1 MKLSHKV
8 ISAVMLSTASAGL
21 AASEQASSSM
31 LCAVTNTVSCDPRG
45 DCIVGSADAVNM
57 PTFMNFD
64 LDKKVVESARQ
75 GGDRRTSKIV
85 SISNQGDVLVL
96 LGDEGT
102 NGWSATIHKSS
113 GNFTGSVATD
123 GIGYLI
129 FGSCLP
135 H

>member
-1 MKLSHKV
+1 MKSSLNM
-8 ISAVMLSTASAGL
+8 IAAVMLSTTSAGL
-21 AASEQASSSM
+21 AASEQGGSSM
-31 LCAVTNTVSCDPRG
+31 LCAVTSTVSCDPRG
-45 DCIVGSADAVNM
+45 DCIVGPANAVNL
-57 PTFMNFD
+57 PVFMNFD
-64 LDKKVVESARQ
+64 LEKKVVESARQ

-85 SISNQGDVLVL
+85 SISNRGDVLVL

-102 NGWSATIHKSS
+102 NGWSATINSS
-113 GNFTGSVATD
+113 TGSLTGSIATD

>member
-1 MKLSHKV
+1 MKLSHKI
-8 ISAVMLSTASAGL
+8 ISAVMLFAASAGL
-21 AASEQASSSM
+21 AASEQGSSSM
-31 LCAVTNTVSCDPRG
+31 LCAVTSTVSCDPRG

-64 LDKKVVESARQ
+64 LDKKIVQSARK

-102 NGWSATIHKSS
+102 SGWSATIHKSS
-113 GNFTGSVATD
+113 GSFTGSVATD

>member
-1 MKLSHKV
+1 MKLSYKM

-21 AASEQASSSM
+21 AASEQGSSSM
-31 LCAVTNTVSCDPRG
+31 LCAVTSTVSCDPRG
-45 DCIVGSADAVNM
+45 DCIVGPADAVNM

-64 LDKKVVESARQ
+64 LDKKIVESARK

-102 NGWSATIHKSS
+102 NGWSATIHKTS
-113 GNFTGSVATD
+113 GSLTGSVATD

>member
-1 MKLSHKV
+1 
-8 ISAVMLSTASAGL
+8 
-21 AASEQASSSM
+21 
-31 LCAVTNTVSCDPRG
+31 
-45 DCIVGSADAVNM
+45 M

-64 LDKKVVESARQ
+64 LDKKVVESARK

-102 NGWSATIHKSS
+102 NGWSVTIHKSS
-113 GNFTGSVATD
+113 GSLTGSVATD

>member
-1 MKLSHKV
+1 MKLSYKI

-21 AASEQASSSM
+21 AASEQGGLSM
-31 LCAVTNTVSCDPRG
+31 LCAVTSTVSCDPRG
-45 DCIVGSADAVNM
+45 DCIVGPADAVNM

-64 LDKKVVESARQ
+64 LDKKIVESARK

-96 LGDEGT
+96 LGDDGT
-102 NGWSATIHKSS
+102 SGWSATIHKSS
-113 GNFTGSVATD
+113 GSLTGSVATD

>member
-45 DCIVGSADAVNM
+45 DCIVGPADSVNM
-57 PTFMNFD
+57 PTFMNFE
-64 LDKKVVESARQ
+64 LEKKVVESARK

-85 SISNQGDVLVL
+85 SISGQGDALVL

-113 GNFTGSVATD
+113 GSFTHDLAFLFTA
-123 GIGYLI
+123 
-129 FGSCLP
+129 
-135 H
+135 

>member
-1 MKLSHKV
+1 MKSSLNM
-8 ISAVMLSTASAGL
+8 IAAVMLSTASAGL
-21 AASEQASSSM
+21 AASEQSSSSM
-31 LCAVTNTVSCDPRG
+31 LCAVTSTLSCDPQG
-45 DCIVGSADAVNM
+45 ECFIGPASTVNM
-57 PTFMNFD
+57 PTFLNFH
-64 LDKKVVESARQ
+64 LDEKVVESARK

-85 SISNQGDVLVL
+85 SVSNQGDALVL

-113 GNFTGSVATD
+113 GNLTGSVATD

-135 H
+135 Y

>member
-1 MKLSHKV
+1 
-8 ISAVMLSTASAGL
+8 MLSTASAGL
-21 AASEQASSSM
+21 VASEQGSSSM
-31 LCAVTNTVSCDPRG
+31 LCAVTSTVSCDPQG
-45 DCIVGSADAVNM
+45 NCIVGPASAVNM
-57 PTFMNFD
+57 PTFMNFN
-64 LDKKVVESARQ
+64 LEKKVVESARQ

-85 SISNQGDVLVL
+85 SISSQGDVLVL

-113 GNFTGSVATD
+113 GNLTGSVATD

>member
-64 LDKKVVESARQ
+64 LEKKIVESARK

-85 SISNQGDVLVL
+85 SISGQGDVLVL

-113 GNFTGSVATD
+113 GSFTGSVATD